1 MCFRIFFIL
10 SEITTGIL
18 LQGDIRSWTIP
29 IIEEHQ
35 QNFPDSEIVLSTWDN
50 EDVSNIPC
58 KVIQTKI
65 PEDTHPYKSSKN
77 YQILG
82 CRSGLE
88 SMNADLI
95 MKTRTDMFVHNPNIF
110 KIFLNE
116 NSHEKI
122 MYPHSGFTKEFRDY
136 WIADYCQ
143 LSSRKT
149 LLNYWNL
156 MPLHDGLDNEPV
168 EKYFTRSYLLKTLKD
183 NRLWNIVHDENYI
196 RKRFHED
203 FQIEFEKYV
212 YNEVYQD
219 FLIAASTEEISD
231 NRLVTLNDLI

>member
-1 MCFRIFFIL
+1 ML
-10 SEITTGIL
+10 KETTTGIL

-58 KVIQTKI
+58 KVIQTNI
-65 PEDTHPYKSSKN
+65 PEATNPYKSSKN
-77 YQILG
+77 YQIIG
-82 CRSGLE
+82 SQSGLKAMK
-88 SMNADLI
+88 SDVIL
-95 MKTRTDMFVHNPNIF
+95 KTRTDMFIHNPNIF
-110 KIFLNE
+110 KIFLAE
-116 NSHEKI
+116 NAEEKI
-122 MYPHSGFTKEFRDY
+122 MYPHSGLMKEFGDY
-136 WIADYCQ
+136 WITDFCQ

-156 MPLHDGLDNEPV
+156 MPLHDGSNNEAV
-168 EKYFTRSYLLKTLKD
+168 EKYLTRNYLLNILND
-183 NRLWNIVHDENYI
+183 DGSWNLMHNKYFI

-212 YNEVYQD
+212 YREYYQK
-219 FLIAASTEEISD
+219 A
-231 NRLVTLNDLI
+231 LVTASVGDN

>member
-1 MCFRIFFIL
+1 ML
-10 SEITTGIL
+10 KETTTGIL

-58 KVIQTKI
+58 KVIQTNI
-65 PEDTHPYKSSKN
+65 PEATNPYKSSKN
-77 YQILG
+77 YQIIG
-82 CRSGLE
+82 SQSGLKAMK
-88 SMNADLI
+88 SDVIL
-95 MKTRTDMFVHNPNIF
+95 KTRTDMFIHNPNIF
-110 KIFLNE
+110 KIFLAE
-116 NSHEKI
+116 NAEEKI
-122 MYPHSGFTKEFRDY
+122 MYPHSGLMKEFGDY
-136 WIADYCQ
+136 WITDLCQ

-156 MPLHDGLDNEPV
+156 MPLHDGSNNEAV
-168 EKYFTRSYLLKTLKD
+168 EKYLTRNYLLNILND
-183 NRLWNIVHDENYI
+183 DGSWNLMHNKYFI

-212 YNEVYQD
+212 YREYYQK
-219 FLIAASTEEISD
+219 A
-231 NRLVTLNDLI
+231 LVTASVGDN